1 MTPAT
6 LLPALGLTVACLLVA
21 TALAAVVVHVA
32 TGWFRNRPH
41 P

>member
-1 MTPAT
+1 MTPAQ
-6 LLPALGLTVACLLVA
+6 LAPALGLAVAVCLVGL
-21 TALAAVVVHVA
+21 ALLAVVVHVA